1 MPLHIHNPL
10 PSFEGITEWINGK
23 PDVQALKGQPLL
35 VYFWAI
41 SCHICHENMPKLEHL
56 REKYVPLGLQM
67 IAIHCPRMQT
77 DTNIEK
83 VKTSVKDF
91 GMVEPCGIDNMHR
104 VKKAFENDLWPAY
117 FFFDKDSKLV
127 RRSAGGAGL
136 VMLEPA
142 LEKMVG

>member
-1 MPLHIHNPL
+1 
-10 PSFEGITEWINGK
+10 
-23 PDVQALKGQPLL
+23 
-35 VYFWAI
+35 
-41 SCHICHENMPKLEHL
+41 MPKLEHL